1 MEEEVTR
8 GIEVR
13 ARGRVASQKAYLARE
28 RAKKA
33 RADQIA
39 GRVSRFLFTELCTEL
54 AVMTGGERKRH
65 FRGDCK
71 LRAAGARPCSRRCL
85 RAASHSRPYICPM
98 CSYDPQ
104 LQLHM
109 Q

>member
-54 AVMTGGERKRH
+54 AVMTGGERKRI
-65 FRGDCK
+65 FEEIVSCARRVLFEEWESVSPPKTRG
-71 LRAAGARPCSRRCL
+71 
-85 RAASHSRPYICPM
+85 Y
-98 CSYDPQ
+98 
-104 LQLHM
+104 
-109 Q
+109 